1 MAYDEWFETVYKENL
16 ELLERVACSFML
28 KKLGC
33 GMEIYAR
40 YFSQVSEEIQEAF
53 VLLWEK
59 RERLCRHQNITG
71 WLINT
76 VRNRLMHLIRD
87 HAHEAAH
94 TAMPADEENVPREV
108 ILSGAGQDLPEDA
121 LTMDGYIRTLK
132 RLLGRENAK
141 IYYACRVEGKSAR
154 EMARRFKISR
164 SAVWTRM
171 SRAQDILDQYK
182 DEFL

>member
-1 MAYDEWFETVYKENL
+1 MAYDEWFETAYKENL

-28 KKLGC
+28 KKLDC

-40 YFSQVSEEIQEAF
+40 YAGQVSEEIQEAF

-59 RERLCRHQNITG
+59 RVRLWRHKNITG

-87 HAHEAAH
+87 HIYEAAH
-94 TAMPADEENVPREV
+94 TALSADDENVPGEA
-108 ILSGAGQDLPEDA
+108 ILSRAGQELLEDA
-121 LTMDGYIRTLK
+121 LMMDGHIRTLE
-132 RLLGRENAK
+132 RLLGRENAE
-141 IYYACRVEGKSAR
+141 IYYGCRVEGKSAR

>member
-1 MAYDEWFETVYKENL
+1 MAYDEWFETAYKENL

-28 KKLGC
+28 KKLDC

-40 YFSQVSEEIQEAF
+40 YAGQVSEEIQEAF

-59 RERLCRHQNITG
+59 RVRLWRHKNITG

-87 HAHEAAH
+87 HIYEAAH
-94 TAMPADEENVPREV
+94 TALSADDENVPGEA
-108 ILSGAGQDLPEDA
+108 ILSRAGQELPEDA
-121 LTMDGYIRTLK
+121 LMMDGHIRTLE
-132 RLLGRENAK
+132 RLLGRENAE
-141 IYYACRVEGKSAR
+141 IYYGCRVEGKSAR
-154 EMARRFKISR
+154 EMARRFKISQ
-164 SAVWTRM
+164 SAVWTRL
-171 SRAQDILDQYK
+171 SRAQDILDQHQ

>member
-1 MAYDEWFETVYKENL
+1 MAYDEWFETAYKENL

-33 GMEIYAR
+33 GMAVYAR
-40 YFSQVSEEIQEAF
+40 YAGQVGEEIQEAF
-53 VLLWEK
+53 ALLWNK
-59 RERLCRHQNITG
+59 REKLYRHPNIPG

-76 VRNRLMHLIRD
+76 VRNRLVHLIRD
-87 HAHEAAH
+87 HIYEAAH
-94 TAMPADEENVPREV
+94 TAMPADDENVPGEA

-121 LTMDGYIRTLK
+121 LTMDGYIRTLE
-132 RLLGRENAK
+132 RLLGRENAE
-141 IYYACRVEGKSAR
+141 IYYGCRVEGKSAG
-154 EMARRFKISR
+154 EMAGRFKISR
-164 SAVWTRM
+164 RAVWTRL